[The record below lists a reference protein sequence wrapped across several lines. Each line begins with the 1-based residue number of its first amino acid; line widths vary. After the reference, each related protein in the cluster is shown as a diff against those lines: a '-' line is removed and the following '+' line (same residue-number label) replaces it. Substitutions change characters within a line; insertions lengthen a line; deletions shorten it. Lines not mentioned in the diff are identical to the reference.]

1 MAAFR
6 VELLDRENGATA
18 AGKPRGFRFL
28 LLGLCALLIGCLI
41 TGLAN
46 TRYQEPGQPART
58 RVSSEISQTRT
69 PSLPTPS
76 LRTLSLQ
83 AKRDGA
89 DLRVSWDRNTAA
101 VAHAQSGVLQI
112 RDGDSKQDLR
122 LDAVQLRSRSVVYTP
137 VSNSV
142 QFRLEVSDANGQS
155 ASEWLL
161 VLAAPLVQEPS
172 VVAAKR
178 SASRQ
183 LLTAALS
190 STPASY
196 AVQVGSFRNRANA
209 ERLSAEMQALFGPSR
224 LVLREGNPPLW
235 RVLVGNEATKE
246 SAGMLGQR
254 IQADLMSGQRGHSRF
269 EARIS
274 TGCCTSVATPLD
286 RRLSSAR

>member
-6 VELLDRENGATA
+6 IELLDGENGAKA
-18 AGKPRGFRFL
+18 AGKPRRFRFL
-28 LLGLCALLIGCLI
+28 LLGLFALLVGCLI
-41 TGLAN
+41 SGLAN

-58 RVSSEISQTRT
+58 RASSEISQTT
-69 PSLPTPS
+69 TLSLPA
-76 LRTLSLQ
+76 LSLQ

-89 DLRVSWDRNTAA
+89 DLRVSWDRDTAPI
-101 VAHAQSGVLQI
+101 AHAQAGVLRI
-112 RDGDSKQDLR
+112 RDGDSKQQDLQ

-137 VSNSV
+137 VTNNV

-161 VLAAPLVQEPS
+161 VLAAPMVQEPR

-178 SASRQ
+178 SAPQQ

-209 ERLSAEMQALFGPSR
+209 ERLSAEMQALYGPSR
-224 LVLREGNPPLW
+224 LVLHEGNPPLW
-235 RVLVGNEATKE
+235 RVLVGNEATRE
-246 SAGMLGQR
+246 GVDILRER
-254 IQADLMSGQRGHSRF
+254 IWADRTPGQRGHSRF
-269 EARIS
+269 TNPA
-274 TGCCTSVATPLD
+274 APN
-286 RRLSSAR
+286 SAPAIPSRPNRYTI